1 MPKTVKTPEEIEEIK
16 HFAKSIKGYM
26 EEGGHT
32 CYSLEKQNDY
42 IKASALQN
50 VISRGN
56 VGLFGLMRVSK
67 ALDLEIII
75 KSGKIVVLSNED

>member
-32 CYSLEKQNDY
+32 CYSLEKQND
-42 IKASALQN
+42 
-50 VISRGN
+50 
-56 VGLFGLMRVSK
+56 
-67 ALDLEIII
+67 
-75 KSGKIVVLSNED
+75 